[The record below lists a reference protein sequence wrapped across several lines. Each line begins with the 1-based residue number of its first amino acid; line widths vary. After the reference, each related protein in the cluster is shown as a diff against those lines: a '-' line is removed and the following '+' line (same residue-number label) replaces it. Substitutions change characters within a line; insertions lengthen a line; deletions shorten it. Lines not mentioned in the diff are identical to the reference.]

1 MGRRFV
7 LNGIEYICNDT
18 GNAVWGA
25 HIDLFFWDAAAGWA
39 YLAEHGTMG
48 TLTWLESPQIST
60 E

>member
-7 LNGIEYICNDT
+7 LNSSEYVCNDT

-39 YLAEHGTMG
+39 YLAEHGTRG
-48 TLTWLESPQIST
+48 VITWLEP
-60 E
+60 